1 MSSYSNID
9 KLYIFQ
15 KTKYRMKTGNLII
28 IALLFTFLSISYSY
42 PTFDEYMKMFNKT
55 YSEQELPIR

>member
-15 KTKYRMKTGNLII
+15 KTKHRMKTGNLII

-42 PTFDEYMKMFNKT
+42 PTFAEYMKMFNKT